1 MDHRVRTYVVFQ
13 VRTVIR
19 KSFKAALDE
28 NDILISPA
36 APSAAYRI
44 GGQLL
49 QSPTSCTL
57 QKLVFLSYV
66 D

>member
-1 MDHRVRTYVVFQ
+1 M
-13 VRTVIR
+13 IR

-44 GGQLL
+44 GRLLL
-49 QSPTSCTL
+49 QFLESCNL
-57 QKLVFLSYV
+57 QKLVFHSKSPKCSIRDLYR
-66 D
+66 